1 MLEDKI
7 KIYDKLI
14 QERNSIYENLERISK
29 MRRDLD
35 ILASDYGIKIDKLKK
50 EIEELKQNEVS
61 EK

>member
-7 KIYDKLI
+7 KICDKLI

-35 ILASDYGIKIDKLKK
+35 ILASDYGIKINKLKK
-50 EIEELKQNEVS
+50 EIKELKQNEVS